1 MLHFENLAQNMLKR
15 KQEVSS
21 YSEAKTKKR
30 MDEIERLRKERE
42 RVNRLID
49 MYYNATTIE
58 ARNEIREEM
67 RRIGFIPTW
76 V

>member
-1 MLHFENLAQNMLKR
+1 MLKR

-30 MDEIERLRKERE
+30 MDDLERSRKERE
-42 RVNRLID
+42 QINKLVD
-49 MYYNATTIE
+49 AYFNATTIE
-58 ARNEIREEM
+58 EQNEVREEM